1 MGKSRKL
8 IKSLILGAKAFSKD
22 RSPNEDNGKE
32 QSDKRKSKWSL
43 GKPQSC
49 YNPEDG
55 SEDEQDPKE
64 KLETELCVHED
75 VFESALIESD
85 LQSETTVVK
94 PIDDSL
100 EIGLSETVVE
110 KPYDNEV
117 SIEDEN
123 AVTKL
128 QEEVSTE
135 EHAAIV
141 IQAAFRGFLCR
152 RALRCMKVDTR
163 VPDLVHEQMKKMQI
177 AMTSRCVQALIKVQ
191 ARVRARQVQMSK
203 EGLAVQK
210 QIQEKR
216 QLQAYNA
223 KSQEE
228 WDHSPATINELQ
240 AKLQNKQEAAMR
252 REKALAYAFSQQ
264 LRVCTH
270 RKNQTVGDCI
280 DPNQPHL
287 GWTWL
292 ERWMAAR
299 PSDNTE
305 EDILKKYLDDDQH
318 ERPQY
323 GKIRKKKTVTNQQA
337 QSPTRPVPYNSMTMK
352 IPSPAKSK
360 LSETPCKTASS
371 GDECPSAGK
380 AMNKCADAEGD
391 TKGDHMVQRRLLFT
405 DKGKEDVTQN
415 EESCGSNGI
424 CNGSPKAADSSN
436 TTSDSKLARS
446 TFKSSGS
453 GSTKLRIPNYMSTT
467 QSSKA
472 KIHHSRNDSTKPKE
486 TITATSTSIPVST
499 SV

>member
-8 IKSLILGAKAFSKD
+8 IKSLILGAKAFSRD
-22 RSPNEDNGKE
+22 RSPTEDNGKE

-43 GKPQSC
+43 GKPHSC
-49 YNPEDG
+49 YNPDDG
-55 SEDEQDPKE
+55 SEDEQDPQK
-64 KLETELCVHED
+64 KLETERRVLED
-75 VFESALIESD
+75 GFESAMIEPD

-94 PIDDSL
+94 PIDESL
-100 EIGLSETVVE
+100 EIGLAETVGE
-110 KPYDNEV
+110 HYDSEV
-117 SIEDEN
+117 LSEDEGV
-123 AVTKL
+123 VTKL
-128 QEEVSTE
+128 NEEVSKE
-135 EHAAIV
+135 EHAAII

-152 RALRCMKVDTR
+152 RAVGCMKGGTR
-163 VPDLVHEQMKKMQI
+163 LPDLAHEQMKTVQT
-177 AMTSRCVQALIKVQ
+177 AMTSRCMQALIKVQ

-228 WDHSPATINELQ
+228 WDHSTATIDELQ
-240 AKLQNKQEAAMR
+240 AKLQSKQDAAMR

-264 LRVCTH
+264 LRVCAH

-305 EDILKKYLDDDQH
+305 EDIQNKYLDEDQH

-323 GKIRKKKTVTNQQA
+323 GKIRKKKTANNQHA
-337 QSPTRPVPYNSMTMK
+337 QSPTRSVPYNSMTTK
-352 IPSPAKSK
+352 IPSPAKTS
-360 LSETPCKTASS
+360 LSGTPCKIASS
-371 GDECPSAGK
+371 GDECPSAGR
-380 AMNKCADAEGD
+380 AMNKCEDAEGD
-391 TKGDHMVQRRLLFT
+391 TKGDRMVQRKLLFK
-405 DKGKEDVTQN
+405 DEGKEDVIQN

-424 CNGSPKAADSSN
+424 CSSSPKAADSSN
-436 TTSDSKLARS
+436 TTFDSKLARS